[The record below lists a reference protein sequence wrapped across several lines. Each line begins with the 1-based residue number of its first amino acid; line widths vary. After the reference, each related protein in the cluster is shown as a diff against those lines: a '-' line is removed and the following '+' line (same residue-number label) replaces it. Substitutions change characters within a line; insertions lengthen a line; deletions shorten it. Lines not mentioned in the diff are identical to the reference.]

1 MTQQPLMLEKKYAD
15 LEYIKFYPFF
25 DECFT
30 QLKAI
35 NFFFSKFL
43 AITKLFSGE
52 TFPVPRQVRR
62 VF

>member
-30 QLKAI
+30 QFKSNEIFLFKISSHNQAI
-35 NFFFSKFL
+35 FWVKHPQCQG
-43 AITKLFSGE
+43 K
-52 TFPVPRQVRR
+52 
-62 VF
+62 